1 MMEKPQISIIISTY
15 DSVDWLKKTL
25 FGYAN
30 QSFTDFEL
38 LVADDGSDDLTK
50 KTIAKLSSLFKRPLK
65 HIWHEDKGF
74 RKTTILNKA
83 IEATQA
89 DYILMSDGDCIPEF
103 NFVAKHMKYRKAD
116 YFLSGGYFKLSLLL
130 SQMITLGDIENQSC
144 FNINWLKKRGLKN
157 SIKNIK
163 ITAKGFESDL
173 LNSLTPTN
181 ATWNGHNSSGWKKDI
196 LKVNGFDERMQYG
209 GEDREMGERLLN
221 LGIKAKQI
229 RYCAICVH
237 LDHTRGYVKEEMLI
251 NNARIRK
258 ETRIMKK
265 TYTDYGIVKK

>member
-1 MMEKPQISIIISTY
+1 MYSPEDLSSMFAPHSSIEIISKP
-15 DSVDWLKKTL
+15 DN
-25 FGYAN
+25 AI
-30 QSFTDFEL
+30 
-38 LVADDGSDDLTK
+38 K

-144 FNINWLKKRGLKN
+144 FNINWLNTLVN
-157 SIKNIK
+157 N
-163 ITAKGFESDL
+163 
-173 LNSLTPTN
+173 NM
-181 ATWNGHNSSGWKKDI
+181 SG
-196 LKVNGFDERMQYG
+196 G
-209 GEDREMGERLLN
+209 GAL
-221 LGIKAKQI
+221 
-229 RYCAICVH
+229 
-237 LDHTRGYVKEEMLI
+237 
-251 NNARIRK
+251 
-258 ETRIMKK
+258 
-265 TYTDYGIVKK
+265 